1 MPDKI
6 EEAAR
11 YLSAV
16 VDKEPIGRFE
26 DEAREVVASPAV
38 RMAVTEFWCAFW
50 REVCKKYGER
60 KNPA

>member
-16 VDKEPIGRFE
+16 VDSEGMEKFE
-26 DEAREVVASPAV
+26 DEARQVVSSPAV
-38 RMAVTEFWCAFW
+38 RAAVTEFWCAFW
-50 REVCKKYGER
+50 KEVCKKYGRHE
-60 KNPA
+60 

>member
-16 VDKEPIGRFE
+16 VDCEGMEKFE
-26 DEAREVVASPAV
+26 DEARRVVNGSASRQGSESNGVNIYCV
-38 RMAVTEFWCAFW
+38 RRRIRLCLRT
-50 REVCKKYGER
+50 
-60 KNPA
+60 